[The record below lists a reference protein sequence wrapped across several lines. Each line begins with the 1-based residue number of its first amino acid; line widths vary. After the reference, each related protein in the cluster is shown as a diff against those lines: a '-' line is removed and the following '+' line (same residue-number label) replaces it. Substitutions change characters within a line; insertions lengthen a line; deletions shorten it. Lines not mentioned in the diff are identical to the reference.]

1 MDKTDDIA
9 KIYNDYVDDM
19 FTYGLYLGFREND
32 VVDAIHDVFYSLCE
46 RRSFLNEISNIKF
59 YLFKSIR
66 NKLIDFTKYNNVN
79 VSFNSF
85 ANPETIFSE
94 LQSAT
99 ENKIIEAEDA
109 KEIEQKIA
117 EMLSLL
123 SPRQQEVI
131 YLHFIQEYDYRQVA
145 EIMDINYENCRK
157 LVYKAFQILRNKY
170 GDGLLLA
177 CLIHLAHQTAS
188 ISLSFQSPDF
198 RL

>member
-1 MDKTDDIA
+1 MEKTDDIA
-9 KIYNDYVDDM
+9 KIYNNHVDDM

-32 VVDAIHDVFYSLCE
+32 VVDAIHDVFYKLCE
-46 RRSFLNEISNIKF
+46 RRDSLNEISNIKF

-66 NKLIDFTKYNNVN
+66 NKLIDISKYNNAN

-94 LQSAT
+94 LQSTT
-99 ENKIIEAEDA
+99 ENKMIEAEDA

-117 EMLSLL
+117 EMLRLL
-123 SPRQQEVI
+123 SPLQQEVI
-131 YLHFIQEYDYRQVA
+131 YLHFIQEYNYRQVA
-145 EIMDINYENCRK
+145 EIMDINYDNCRK

-188 ISLSFQSPDF
+188 VSSSFHSPNF
-198 RL
+198 KL